1 MRSRSPASTARGRTN
16 LLRLSPRPT
25 PRHAGVDDLRPPRPR
40 GVLFLGTWNST
51 RSQMAEGFLRSIAGG
66 AWDVESAGFTPR
78 PVDPLAIAVMRES
91 GIRRFRDAR
100 P

>member
-1 MRSRSPASTARGRTN
+1 
-16 LLRLSPRPT
+16 
-25 PRHAGVDDLRPPRPR
+25 
-40 GVLFLGTWNST
+40 
-51 RSQMAEGFLRSIAGG
+51 MAEGFLRSIAGG